1 MKPSS
6 TKSGMRENTASP
18 RQHDSR
24 VAVHSAAVPSTRPT
38 LKAQE
43 ESLAPSVASPHQ
55 SPMRSP
61 NNAAHLAATGERGRC
76 DDPLLNVQQAG
87 HLLAV
92 SVPTLYGWVW
102 QRRIPFVKIGRTLR
116 FDGRD
121 LAEFVRLNKH
131 APWQPASIKQERQ
144 SCYNTHAAGKR

>member
-6 TKSGMRENTASP
+6 TQFGMRETPASL

-24 VAVHSAAVPSTRPT
+24 VAAHSAAAPSTRPA

-43 ESLAPSVASPHQ
+43 DSLAPSVASPHQ
-55 SPMRSP
+55 SPTRSL
-61 NNAAHLAATGERGRC
+61 NHAAQTAATGEQGSC
-76 DDPLLNVQQAG
+76 DDPLLNVQQAA

-102 QRRIPFVKIGRTLR
+102 QRRIPFVKIGRALR
-116 FDGRD
+116 FDRKD
-121 LAEFVRLNKH
+121 LAEFVRVNKR
-131 APWQPASIKQERQ
+131 APWQNASVKQECQ